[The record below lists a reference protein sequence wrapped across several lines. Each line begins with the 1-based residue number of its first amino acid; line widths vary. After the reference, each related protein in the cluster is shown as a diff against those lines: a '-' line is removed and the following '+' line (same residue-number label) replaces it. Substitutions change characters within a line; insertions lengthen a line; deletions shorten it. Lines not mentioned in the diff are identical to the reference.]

1 MLLRL
6 PIDPGALAAPDGPL
20 RTRWGRESC
29 ILWGRLR
36 DADFGPCTH
45 TLSIRSAW
53 GGVESVHI
61 DGRTIGVDD
70 DNFLILNHGR
80 IYSTS
85 VHSEQPVESLAICF
99 HPTLVEQMHSDG
111 ASSQFLEHLRPHD
124 AVVSPLLQAIRQELA
139 RGGEDELWY
148 DEQLT
153 ILLARMR
160 VHQESLLDRVDRL
173 ALIRSTTRREVY
185 RRVARATDL
194 LHSNY
199 ASGVDLEMLARTAGL
214 SKYHFLRLFKLVHGL
229 TPHTYLQRKRVGVAV
244 RLLESTRL
252 TVREVATNVGFAD
265 DSTLVRQV
273 RRWTRR
279 TPGQVRAAALGRE
292 EPVPGEEM
300 RGNSAVQ
307 HRQMLQC

>member
-1 MLLRL
+1 LQ
-6 PIDPGALAAPDGPL
+6 
-20 RTRWGRESC
+20 
-29 ILWGRLR
+29 
-36 DADFGPCTH
+36 
-45 TLSIRSAW
+45 SIRA
-53 GGVESVHI
+53 
-61 DGRTIGVDD
+61 
-70 DNFLILNHGR
+70 
-80 IYSTS
+80 
-85 VHSEQPVESLAICF
+85 
-99 HPTLVEQMHSDG
+99 
-111 ASSQFLEHLRPHD
+111 
-124 AVVSPLLQAIRQELA
+124 ELA
-139 RGGEDELWY
+139 RGGKDELWY

-173 ALIRSTTRREVY
+173 ALIRSTTRSEVY

-199 ASGVDLEMLARTAGL
+199 ASGVDLDMLARTAGL

-279 TPGQVRAAALGRE
+279 TPGQVRAAALGE
-292 EPVPGEEM
+292 EGRIP
-300 RGNSAVQ
+300 A
-307 HRQMLQC
+307 

>member
-1 MLLRL
+1 MM
-6 PIDPGALAAPDGPL
+6 APDSPV
-20 RTRWGRESC
+20 RARWGRENC
-29 ILWGRLR
+29 ILWGRMR
-36 DADFGPCTH
+36 HADFGPCTH
-45 TLSIRSAW
+45 TLSIRAAW
-53 GGVESVHI
+53 GGVEYCHA

-80 IYSTS
+80 IYSTAIR
-85 VHSEQPVESLAICF
+85 SEQPVESLAICF
-99 HPTLVEQMHSDG
+99 QPALVEEIHAGGS
-111 ASSQFLEHLRPHD
+111 SSQFLEHLRPHD
-124 AVVSPLLQAIRQELA
+124 AIVSPLLQTIRAELA

-160 VHQESLLDRVDRL
+160 AHQERLLDRVDSL
-173 ALIRSTTRREVY
+173 GLIRSTTRRDVY

-199 ASGVDLEMLARTAGL
+199 ASGVDLDMLAQSAGL
-214 SKYHFLRLFKLVHGL
+214 SKYHFLRVFKLVHGL

-244 RLLESTRL
+244 RLLESTSL

-273 RRWTRR
+273 RRWTRH
-279 TPGQVRAAALGRE
+279 TPGQVRARK
-292 EPVPGEEM
+292 
-300 RGNSAVQ
+300 NSE
-307 HRQMLQC
+307 LQNSGFASLRLCESYSPDSFCRNS